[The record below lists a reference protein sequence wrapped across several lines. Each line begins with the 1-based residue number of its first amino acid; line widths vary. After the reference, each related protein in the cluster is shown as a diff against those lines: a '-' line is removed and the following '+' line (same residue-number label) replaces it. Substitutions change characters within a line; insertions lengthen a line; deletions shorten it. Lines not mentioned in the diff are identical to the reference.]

1 MSENHTPQDEL
12 DPVQAALNRAVSRRT
27 LLRRA
32 AVGGA
37 ALSTPALLAA
47 CDIGGD
53 DNESAGTTT
62 ATEAAANQSNL
73 NFYSVTHGESG
84 NVFWA
89 IYRNGIRDGAKK
101 YGVKVT
107 DLPLEQ
113 FSVAGYV
120 DLLNQAIAAK
130 PDGIFASILDQNAV
144 DGPLRQA
151 IDSGI
156 PVIAVNVPDT
166 RPLDKRIPYLFYVGG
181 DEEAGGQLT
190 AQRQMKEGGV
200 KHAVCIIHEPGHT
213 GLEARCRGYDAELT
227 KAGAKVDKLPSSK
240 DATQAT
246 EQIKAYLQENT
257 DVDAIFGVG
266 PQPATFA
273 LQALDELGKKGQGA
287 GLGLRHDR
295 GPADRDQRRQPRL
308 DGRPAAVPAGLR
320 ADPLAPGPHPAR
332 LRDRAGRRHAHGPCA
347 RRQVERLAGRR
358 GRQGRVPLGVTVD
371 RAGSARRARGC

>member
-1 MSENHTPQDEL
+1 MSENNTPLDDL
-12 DPVQAALNRAVSRRT
+12 DPVQAALKRAVSRRT

-32 AVGGA
+32 AIGGA
-37 ALSTPALLAA
+37 AFSATGLLAA
-47 CDIGGD
+47 CDVGGD
-53 DNESAGTTT
+53 DNNNAEAAGTTT
-62 ATEAAANQSNL
+62 GASSQSNL

-89 IYRNGIRDGAKK
+89 IYRNGIKDGAAK

-181 DEEAGGQLT
+181 DEEAGGRLT
-190 AQRQMKEGGV
+190 AQRQMQEGDV

-246 EQIKAYLQENT
+246 EQIKGFLQENA
-257 DVDAIFGVG
+257 DIDAIFGVG

-273 LQALDELGKKGQGA
+273 LQALDELGKKGKVRVSAYDMTEDLLTEINGDNLVSTIDQQQYLQGYEPIHWLQGHIEHGFVIA
-287 GLGLRHDR
+287 PGVDMLT
-295 GPADRDQRRQPRL
+295 GPALVDKSNANQVAEGVK
-308 DGRPAAVPAGLR
+308 DGFR
-320 ADPLAPGPHPAR
+320 
-332 LRDRAGRRHAHGPCA
+332 
-347 RRQVERLAGRR
+347 
-358 GRQGRVPLGVTVD
+358 
-371 RAGSARRARGC
+371 